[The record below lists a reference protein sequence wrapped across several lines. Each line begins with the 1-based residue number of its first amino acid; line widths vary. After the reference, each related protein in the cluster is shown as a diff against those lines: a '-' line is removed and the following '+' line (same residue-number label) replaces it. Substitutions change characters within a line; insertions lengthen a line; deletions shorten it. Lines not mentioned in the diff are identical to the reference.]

1 VIQDVVDLILPEL
14 NREDALAER
23 DFFLKHGLPVPS
35 LVLERAGLNDAIAA
49 SNRQTSSNAADASTG
64 ASGAAAA
71 RAVVYDDNVTFYL
84 MPAVDGVA
92 APLPPLDKNVLR
104 TTAAVTVMA
113 LQKFVVKKL
122 DLKHSARDV
131 SFRQG
136 CASCA
141 VC

>member
-23 DFFLKHGLPVPS
+23 DFFVKHGLPVPS
-35 LVLERAGLNDAIAA
+35 LVLERAGLNDAIAPP
-49 SNRQTSSNAADASTG
+49 SRQAASNAADASTG
-64 ASGAAAA
+64 TSGAAAP

-92 APLPPLDKNVLR
+92 VPLPPLDKSVLR

-131 SFRQG
+131 SQGQG
-136 CASCA
+136 CGSCA
-141 VC
+141 LC